1 MTEGTEE
8 LDDMFAWQETRKLTK
23 SLTFRYDKM
32 IYLVDPT
39 EENSRIAGE
48 NIMVY
53 DYPDG
58 TLAFKYGYRALS
70 CQAFDKL
77 DCIDQGK
84 IVDNKRLGTVLKLA
98 QDKMDELDRQDKRSR
113 SKSMPKRRAQA
124 RVQEQLRTVNPVLAN
139 PEEFRASLRK

>member
-1 MTEGTEE
+1 METFISDLNRRFARAPRYPKNLHRPETESTEE

-23 SLTFRYDKM
+23 SLTLRYDKF

-58 TLAFKYGYRALS
+58 TLALNTAT
-70 CQAFDKL
+70 AH
-77 DCIDQGK
+77 
-84 IVDNKRLGTVLKLA
+84 
-98 QDKMDELDRQDKRSR
+98 
-113 SKSMPKRRAQA
+113 
-124 RVQEQLRTVNPVLAN
+124 
-139 PEEFRASLRK
+139 

>member
-1 MTEGTEE
+1 VTESTEE

-23 SLTFRYDKM
+23 SLTLRYDKF

-39 EENSRIAGE
+39 EENARLAGE

-58 TLAFKYGYRALS
+58 TLAFKYGHRSLN

-98 QDKMDELDRQDKRSR
+98 QDKMDELERQDKRSR

-124 RVQEQLRTVNPVLAN
+124 RIQEQLRAVNPIFVN
-139 PEEFRASLRK
+139 PG